1 MTAWFRFAVLVA
13 TAAVVTGC
21 GRSKPAREMQPVT
34 GSVTL
39 DGKPLQEGEIYFK
52 KTAAGEVDILPVV
65 AGQFQG
71 EVGVGT
77 RRVEIYA
84 YHEKEVVPMPG
95 EPPEKTRENY
105 IPARY
110 NVQSEL
116 TAEVAADDSSPLKF
130 EVTSR

>member
-1 MTAWFRFAVLVA
+1 MTGWLRFALLMVM
-13 TAAVVTGC
+13 AAVMAGC
-21 GRSKPAREMQPVT
+21 GRSKPPRQMQPVT

-52 KTAAGEVDILPVV
+52 KTAAGEVDILPV
-65 AGQFQG
+65 ANGQFQG

-110 NVQSEL
+110 NVQSKL
-116 TAEVAADDSSPLKF
+116 TAQIAPGDSAPLKF